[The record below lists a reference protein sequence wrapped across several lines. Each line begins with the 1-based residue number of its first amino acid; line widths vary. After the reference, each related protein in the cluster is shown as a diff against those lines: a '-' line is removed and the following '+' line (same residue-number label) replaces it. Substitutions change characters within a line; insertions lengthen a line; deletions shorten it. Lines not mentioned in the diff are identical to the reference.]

1 MTGIPPEH
9 KEQDYG
15 QEKGRQ
21 EVLTQTL
28 PRTKRIGR
36 LEQEA
41 GALSPVSPQQN
52 FAKLKSLNNP
62 NG

>member
-41 GALSPVSPQQN
+41 GALSPAS
-52 FAKLKSLNNP
+52 FG
-62 NG
+62 NGKKGKK